1 MIYLTREDWN
11 NFFLPKLTQDNK
23 SFFTELKHIKNIHS
37 IMQYINSKIKISNQI
52 VLSISMIYFHK
63 FYNQTLI
70 NLINITPLDKLIICG
85 SCIFIA
91 TKSSNHLIRVSVIV
105 NIIMDIIKKKL
116 PNLNIDLDTIK
127 EKIFQKEFQIL
138 QLLGFCVNFELPY
151 KFIIK
156 IKNYFESIT
165 NISSQI
171 LIDSCFQFISDS
183 FLLPISLYYTPN
195 TISISCVKVMKE
207 KFNLVEININD
218 LISLSEY
225 KIDLNELNEC
235 YSIIKK
241 LYDKEEN
248 ITSNSSLSTKVS
260 N

>member
-127 EKIFQKEFQIL
+127 EK
-138 QLLGFCVNFELPY
+138 NFS
-151 KFIIK
+151 KRISNFIINRFFVL
-156 IKNYFESIT
+156 ILSHHINIYYKNYFDSIT

-195 TISISCVKVMKE
+195 LISISCVKVMKE
-207 KFNLVEININD
+207 KFNLVDININD

-248 ITSNSSLSTKVS
+248 LTNNSSLSTKNS